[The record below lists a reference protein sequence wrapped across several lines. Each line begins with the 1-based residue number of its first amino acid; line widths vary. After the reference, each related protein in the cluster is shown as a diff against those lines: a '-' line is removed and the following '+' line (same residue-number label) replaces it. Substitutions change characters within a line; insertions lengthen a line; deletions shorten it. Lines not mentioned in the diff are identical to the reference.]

1 MIANFE
7 YFLLE
12 STNIKSKKE
21 LLGKKF
27 YHGTTLE
34 TWNTEEKSYLHI
46 TDDESSLQFCLQHD
60 IPHVLCHDQTK
71 YDKLTAIVFEILI
84 DENILNLKWEVD
96 DDCGIRTFFKTWLDS
111 YNEVGTFVIVGDYD
125 SNKFQVVLKEEIT
138 KETPTRYL

>member
-46 TDDESSLQFCLQHD
+46 TDDESSLQFCL
-60 IPHVLCHDQTK
+60 
-71 YDKLTAIVFEILI
+71 
-84 DENILNLKWEVD
+84 
-96 DDCGIRTFFKTWLDS
+96 
-111 YNEVGTFVIVGDYD
+111 
-125 SNKFQVVLKEEIT
+125 
-138 KETPTRYL
+138 